1 MHRTG
6 GQPELNRWRPID
18 HMPRETNEEILRQLA
33 LLEILLDQ
41 AVFTGRYPM
50 LDVRRETRD
59 LCYLLKHPDAL
70 QIPAIEPAEVRSPRL
85 DRLPVH
91 ELHHRHDPVR
101 VGELVEPSLVCLMNP
116 MLAEVALERIA
127 PLTDRSGN
135 LSQLRAGDAGLR
147 WNPPSVAGHLRR
159 PGQPAHDP
167 PRLQSRKAN
176 KRVDEIVLADR
187 FADSMIEL
195 EEIPRAFDEVWR

>member
-1 MHRTG
+1 
-6 GQPELNRWRPID
+6 
-18 HMPRETNEEILRQLA
+18 MPRKTNDEILRQLV
-33 LLEILLDQ
+33 LLEIPLDQ

-50 LDVRRETRD
+50 LDVRSETRHFRD
-59 LCYLLKHPDAL
+59 PAEHSDAL
-70 QIPAIEPAEVRSPRL
+70 KIPAIEPAEVRSPRL

-91 ELHHRHDPVR
+91 ELHHRHDPLR

-127 PLTDRSGN
+127 PLADRSGN
-135 LSQLRAGDAGLR
+135 LSQLRAGDAGLCR
-147 WNPPSVAGHLRR
+147 NPPSVAGHFRR

-195 EEIPRAFDEVWR
+195 EEIPRTFDEVWR